1 MSGGTRKEIEGWIVC
16 LCGWS
21 TGTEGAREG
30 PARARRSK
38 RTEGAWKK
46 KAWRWKRG
54 RKPACLSLATDAVQ
68 MRPVLQDLARR
79 LREACEAG
87 DAGAVR
93 DLVGAKADVNERD
106 VMSDFKNGCLMHLT
120 SSFFFPTRRQIQFY
134 SS

>member
-1 MSGGTRKEIEGWIVC
+1 MCGG
-16 LCGWS
+16 S

-46 KAWRWKRG
+46 KSVEVEEREKARLFFLGGIRM
-54 RKPACLSLATDAVQ
+54 Q
-68 MRPVLQDLARR
+68 MRPVFQDLARR

-106 VMSDFKNGCLMHLT
+106 VVQYCL
-120 SSFFFPTRRQIQFY
+120 S
-134 SS
+134 